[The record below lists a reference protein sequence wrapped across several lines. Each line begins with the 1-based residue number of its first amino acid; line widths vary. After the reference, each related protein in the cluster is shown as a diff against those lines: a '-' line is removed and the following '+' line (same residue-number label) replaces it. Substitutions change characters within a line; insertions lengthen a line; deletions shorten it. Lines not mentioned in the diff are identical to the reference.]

1 MTFTAQV
8 STGLRRGLVALGLSA
23 LLAACGGGGG
33 GGGGSD
39 PAAALEAPPTSAA
52 ALQGSASSASGA
64 AAAALASAE
73 RLVQISA
80 SLDGGFVPL
89 GNGLGSPAAWSR
101 TALLRRE
108 SALATETVPCS
119 SFFGTTACSGSIT
132 VDTNA
137 SGNATVLPAGT
148 YVTLTFNAL
157 QGTVEGSPVA
167 FNGVMRID
175 YLTTF
180 DLNAVSLAG
189 LRFQLALTALSGTAD
204 GVSFGPFTETA
215 LFEFDAQGVSS
226 ITIDGLRIG
235 GLDNL
240 LITDADDFSLAGVT
254 LRRAH
259 WEQLAGY
266 IDVSFIDW
274 RVVAGRPAVNSA
286 ANIEVPGSRIG
297 VIVRASSPSQV
308 VYEVNCLI
316 NGAISNYS
324 VTATYP
330 PGGGAPTYTVV
341 PA

>member
-1 MTFTAQV
+1 MTFTNRIPAG
-8 STGLRRGLVALGLSA
+8 SRRGLIALGLSA

-33 GGGGSD
+33 GGD
-39 PAAALEAPPTSAA
+39 EPAAIEAPPAAAA
-52 ALQGSASSASGA
+52 ALQGTATSAGAA

-73 RLVQISA
+73 RLVQVSA

-89 GNGLGSPAAWSR
+89 GSGAGSPAAWARS
-101 TALLRRE
+101 ALLRRE
-108 SALATETVPCS
+108 QALASETLPCS
-119 SFFGTTACSGSIT
+119 SLFGTTACSGSIT

-148 YVTLTFNAL
+148 YVTLSFNAL
-157 QGTVEGSPVA
+157 QGTVEGSTLA
-167 FNGVMRID
+167 FNGAMRID
-175 YLTTF
+175 YLTAF
-180 DLNAVSLAG
+180 DVNAVSLAG
-189 LRFQLALTALSGTAD
+189 LRFQLTLTAFSGTAD
-204 GVSFGPFTETA
+204 GVSFGPVTETA
-215 LFEFDAQGVSS
+215 LFEFNAQGVSS

-240 LITDADDFSLAGVT
+240 LVTDADDYSLAGVT

-274 RVVAGRPAVNSA
+274 RVVAGRPAVNSV

-297 VIVRASSPSQV
+297 IIVRASSPSQV

-316 NGAISNYS
+316 NGVVSNYT

-330 PGGGAPTYTVV
+330 PGGGAPSYTVV